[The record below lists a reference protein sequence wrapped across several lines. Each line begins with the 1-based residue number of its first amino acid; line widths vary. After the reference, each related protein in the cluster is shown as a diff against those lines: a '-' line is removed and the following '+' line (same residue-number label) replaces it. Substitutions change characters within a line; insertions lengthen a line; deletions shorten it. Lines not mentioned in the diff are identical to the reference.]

1 MAIRKIGLLAIAG
14 LSFVFTTPSFAGPGG
29 SWTGLYVGAQAGYAW
44 GEDDTANTVALDW
57 DGEHDIDGAT
67 GGVFAGYNYQKDKWV
82 FGVELDAELS
92 NVEGSD
98 TTWFFGDSINAEITS
113 RASARVRVGYTY
125 DRALLYV
132 TGGLAIANIDTT
144 YIDGGAS
151 DNYDQT
157 KSGWTLGAG
166 VDYALTQNWAARLEY
181 RYTDLGRVFNLTT
194 NTDGCCGMNNDI
206 TEHAVRI
213 GVAYKF

>member
-1 MAIRKIGLLAIAG
+1 MAIKKLGLLVVAG
-14 LSFVFTTPSFAGPGG
+14 LSFALSSPSFAGPSG

-57 DGEHDIDGAT
+57 DGKHDIDGAT

-92 NVEGSD
+92 NVEGGD
-98 TTWFFGDSINAEITS
+98 TTWSFGDEINAEITS
-113 RASARVRVGYTY
+113 RVSARARVGYVY

-144 YIDGGAS
+144 YTDGAS
-151 DNYDQT
+151 LDSYDQT

-166 VDYALTQNWAARLEY
+166 VDYALTPNWAARLEY

-194 NTDGCCGMNNDI
+194 NTDSCCGMNNEI
-206 TEHAVRI
+206 TEHAVRV
-213 GVAYKF
+213 GVSYKF